1 MSFENLPD
9 PQKQSDGSWAVQYE
23 IKDEKGRV
31 VGVTTLSGPTE
42 KSVYKK
48 MQAAHAEGTLA
59 IDRLRNRAQTKPSD
73 LSTPE
78 QEALKARKA
87 QDYANE
93 ERESLAFL
101 KRHLYTGDYNPC
113 MANAQ
118 VLRSYLEAKGL
129 PWTADNLDVAFE
141 VQTAAGRLVP
151 PERAKVE
158 VAAPPVE
165 EVPVEVPWKPFT
177 TAKEAWAI
185 PREEFKSYMIHK
197 DPAIRQEFKRQLS
210 EVGIRG

>member
-23 IKDEKGRV
+23 IKDEKGKV
-31 VGVTTLSGPTE
+31 AGVTTLSGPTE
-42 KSVYKK
+42 KSVFKK

-59 IDRLRNRAQTKPSD
+59 IDRLRNRAQTKPAD

-118 VLRSYLEAKGL
+118 VLRSYLDAKGL
-129 PWTADNLDVAFE
+129 PWTADNLDLAFE
-141 VQTAAGRLVP
+141 AQTAAGRLVP
-151 PERAKVE
+151 PTRPTVE
-158 VAAPPVE
+158 VAPPTVE
-165 EVPVEVPWKPFT
+165 EVSIEVPWKPFT

-185 PREEFKSYMIHK
+185 PREEFKSYMTHK
-197 DPAIRQEFKRQLS
+197 NPAIRQEFKRQLS